1 MHALVEL
8 AGKQFRVEDG
18 ITLKVPHLDGKI
30 GGKVSIDKVLYFD
43 DGKKKI
49 IGNPF
54 VKDMNFKAEI
64 LEHGRDK
71 KVIVF
76 KFKRRKGYQRKNG
89 HRQDYTMIK
98 LGKLSSG
105 KKVAPKVKAETSAKN
120 APVKKVAKAKT
131 AAKPA
136 ATKKAA
142 PKKTA
147 AKTKKTKE

>member
-18 ITLKVPHLDGKI
+18 ITLKVPHLEGKI

-43 DGKKKI
+43 DGKKKT

-54 VKDMNFKAEI
+54 VKDMNFNAEI

-98 LGKLSSG
+98 LGKLSSS
-105 KKVAPKVKAETSAKN
+105 KKAAPKVKAETSAKKV
-120 APVKKVAKAKT
+120 PVKKAAKT
-131 AAKPA
+131 AAKSVA
-136 ATKKAA
+136 AKKAA